1 MAFVEFFT
9 PIELML
15 LKKNIGKISG
25 RYRFS
30 KRSVENFT
38 KLVSANVENEKIS
51 VLKIT
56 VYIRTDRLPES

>member
-1 MAFVEFFT
+1 
-9 PIELML
+9 ML
-15 LKKNIGKISG
+15 LKENIGKISG